1 VYTDYSSTGAAP
13 DREVIVIDLN
23 ESLRKAAAYSKQ
35 RILIQ
40 LDITKKIW
48 TNAFTDFWPRWKTN
62 ATNVS
67 THYDQ
72 SMVFD
77 MLHLVDI
84 QQCCDLQC

>member
-1 VYTDYSSTGAAP
+1 MCTGYSSSTGAAP

-23 ESLRKAAAYSKQ
+23 ESLRKAAAFSKQ

-62 ATNVS
+62 ANNVS
-67 THYDQ
+67 ALFSDF
-72 SMVFD
+72 V
-77 MLHLVDI
+77 MLHAL
-84 QQCCDLQC
+84 